1 MGAGEGQ
8 DVWGLLNCGVL
19 LLLLSF
25 RGVRDETVNLGND
38 ASSKLLGICGD
49 RVDGMHLEIVMWGKL
64 PARKNI
70 GPMSYRRGFIQ

>member
-1 MGAGEGQ
+1 MGACEGE

-19 LLLLSF
+19 LSF
-25 RGVRDETVNLGND
+25 RGVRDETANLGND
-38 ASSKLLGICGD
+38 ASSKLLGICRD
-49 RVDGMHLEIVMWGKL
+49 RGDGMHLEIVMWGKL